1 MNTLAIL
8 TTLFGIAMS
17 FGYFTQTY
25 KIIRTK
31 SVKGVS
37 LATYIFF
44 LIGIAM
50 WLIYGLTIKDLPV
63 IISNI
68 VFLVGAIAV
77 IIVYLV
83 YRKR

>member
-8 TTLFGIAMS
+8 TTIFGVAMS

-25 KIIRTK
+25 KIIKTK
-31 SVKGVS
+31 NVKGVS

-44 LIGIAM
+44 AVGITM
-50 WLIYGLTIKDLPV
+50 WLIYGLSIGDLPI

-68 VFLVGAIAV
+68 VFIIGALSV
-77 IIVYLV
+77 IIVYLLN
-83 YRKR
+83 KNK

>member
-1 MNTLAIL
+1 MNTLAVL

-68 VFLVGAIAV
+68 VFLIGAIAV

>member
-1 MNTLAIL
+1 MNILAIL

-68 VFLVGAIAV
+68 VFLIGAIAV

>member
-68 VFLVGAIAV
+68 VFLIGAIAV